1 MENNMLS
8 LITFTISIIILFIA
22 MIIIFIKIKS
32 MENFLKSTD
41 MLPVSMSVES
51 REKDICL
58 IDLYLNRCFLK
69 TLQEYLSKNL
79 EFSENSPVQ
88 KYFSGK
94 YCDLIQ
100 YLLRPDITFNFK
112 FDDGSEETRS
122 FFESFIEKVYLLFL
136 AETPEKV
143 KNIILKYFSGYTIE
157 TYFLKQKSKPSILP
171 FVTESIRN
179 KLWLRYTENE
189 KNTQYMLQVV
199 RSQNNGSDTDINYQS
214 IISNYDAEC
223 IQKICLDI
231 YNTYEPEIKSTVNLN
246 KTQTTS
252 TNTKYTTE
260 KPNGFEVDFRVK
272 PGEGEQK

>member
-22 MIIIFIKIKS
+22 IIIIFIKIKS

-112 FDDGSEETRS
+112 FETRS

-157 TYFLKQKSKPSILP
+157 TYFLKRKSKPSILP

-179 KLWLRYTENE
+179 KLWLRYTKNK

-231 YNTYEPEIKSTVNLN
+231 YNTYEPEIKSMVNLN
-246 KTQTTS
+246 KTQNTS
-252 TNTKYTTE
+252 TNTKNTTE